1 MVQKTGVT
9 TARNSGAT
17 PRYTDGTTMEI
28 TETTTID
35 APIERVWALTLDL
48 DGLPS
53 ITPTVTKVERL
64 DPEPVAVGSRVRLE
78 QPGLPPR
85 IWTVDQVDA
94 PHRFSW
100 STRLLG
106 VRMTGIHELARVGE
120 DRTDM
125 TLRVVFE
132 GRGAALLG
140 RVGRRSIARSLA
152 AEATGFARASLPA
165 PA

>member
-1 MVQKTGVT
+1 
-9 TARNSGAT
+9 
-17 PRYTDGTTMEI
+17 MEI
-28 TETTTID
+28 IETATID

-53 ITPTVTKVERL
+53 TTPTVTKVERL
-64 DPEPVAVGSRVRLE
+64 DPGPVAVGSRARLE

-85 IWTVDQVDA
+85 IWTVDELDA
-94 PHRFSW
+94 PHRFAW

-106 VRMTGIHELARVGE
+106 VRMTGVHELAPVGGSRCE
-120 DRTDM
+120 L
-125 TLRVVFE
+125 TLRVAFS

-140 RVGRRSIARSLA
+140 RLGRRSIARSLA
-152 AEATGFARASLPA
+152 AESAGFARASLSA